1 MTSNFN
7 LNLLAETQP
16 SICIP
21 RVFNNISELKI
32 RQVFDELSL
41 GKISRIDIKERK
53 NEKGEVFNRV
63 YIHFEKWFWNED
75 AQTARRKL
83 TLGKEIKIIYDKPW
97 FWKVS
102 ASKWEEPS
110 KQKLLLQ
117 DKLSQKRSSSVYIN
131 FDDED
136 NTDEFGRDLRLSD
149 LNADDDYER
158 GLSLSLS
165 DLNTT
170 SDKFGRDL
178 HLSDLNTTS
187 DKFGRDLHLSDLNTT
202 SDKFGRDLHLSD
214 LNTTNKYGSS
224 NLRLSDLNATTKF
237 GSDLRLSDLNST
249 DVFGRD
255 LSFKRDLNST
265 DEFGRDLSLKRDY
278 DEQRINNL
286 INNFKP
292 INRRLS
298 NDRRSNDRRSNDR
311 RSNDRRSNDRRS
323 NDRRSNDRRSKPR
336 PEPEPVKEEE
346 EEERPILPF
355 RSIISEDVDNLN
367 IPKFE
372 IDYGTPLPVPKIK
385 RTTIKKS
392 NVSTPIP
399 IPIIKKPINWYDNDT
414 DDDET
419 TNDTDVF
426 LTQIFN
432 KISINDNDNKF
443 RPRSPDYPPPDYLRP
458 KNQEEEEFDIYAD
471 LNLDL

>member
-178 HLSDLNTTS
+178 HLSDLNTT
-187 DKFGRDLHLSDLNTT
+187 
-202 SDKFGRDLHLSD
+202 
-214 LNTTNKYGSS
+214 NKYGSS

-255 LSFKRDLNST
+255 LSFKRDLNSKYLYYYAGKFSASKMNVN
-265 DEFGRDLSLKRDY
+265 FGRSRRSLKRH
-278 DEQRINNL
+278 RSSTVIN
-286 INNFKP
+286 
-292 INRRLS
+292 
-298 NDRRSNDRRSNDR
+298 
-311 RSNDRRSNDRRS
+311 
-323 NDRRSNDRRSKPR
+323 
-336 PEPEPVKEEE
+336 VH
-346 EEERPILPF
+346 
-355 RSIISEDVDNLN
+355 
-367 IPKFE
+367 
-372 IDYGTPLPVPKIK
+372 
-385 RTTIKKS
+385 
-392 NVSTPIP
+392 
-399 IPIIKKPINWYDNDT
+399 
-414 DDDET
+414 
-419 TNDTDVF
+419 F
-426 LTQIFN
+426 L
-432 KISINDNDNKF
+432 
-443 RPRSPDYPPPDYLRP
+443 
-458 KNQEEEEFDIYAD
+458 
-471 LNLDL
+471 